1 MNFDKY
7 KTYILIAIVIATI
20 AFYYFIMKQT
30 NKLIDDKLK
39 NHKVNIKKKVIREK
53 KQVIVADDNIDS
65 YIDIDEK
72 SDDQNEFVQ
81 QIGNQRLTKS
91 NVLMRDLDN
100 V

>member
-1 MNFDKY
+1 M
-7 KTYILIAIVIATI
+7 
-20 AFYYFIMKQT
+20 
-30 NKLIDDKLK
+30 K